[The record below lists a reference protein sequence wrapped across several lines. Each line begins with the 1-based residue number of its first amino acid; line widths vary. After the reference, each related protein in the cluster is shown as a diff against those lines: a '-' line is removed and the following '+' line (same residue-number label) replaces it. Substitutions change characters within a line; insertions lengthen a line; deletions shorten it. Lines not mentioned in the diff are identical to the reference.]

1 MTDIAKRNELVE
13 AMDRAIDGCL
23 ERGCIRGDTLV
34 ECIEAQGLA
43 VVPVEPTEAMV
54 KAAREMKTPDG
65 DRTTSPQRFVTNL
78 IVNTWSAMLAASP
91 LRGEG

>member
-1 MTDIAKRNELVE
+1 MQRNELLE

-34 ECIEAQGLA
+34 ECIEANGLA
-43 VVPVEPTEAMV
+43 VVPVEPTEGMIVAGRDADNDASASPFWIPPEQTARMV
-54 KAAREMKTPDG
+54 YA
-65 DRTTSPQRFVTNL
+65 
-78 IVNTWSAMLAASP
+78 AMLAASP